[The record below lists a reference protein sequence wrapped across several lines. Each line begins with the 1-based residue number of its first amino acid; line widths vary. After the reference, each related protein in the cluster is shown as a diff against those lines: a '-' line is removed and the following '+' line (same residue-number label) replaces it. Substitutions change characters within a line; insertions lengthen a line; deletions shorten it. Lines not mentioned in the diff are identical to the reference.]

1 MYVKF
6 CADLIEQNDVRKE
19 QSNEGRWALKNIGS
33 RFFSFFNVKVGL
45 EWKNHFKMQ
54 PRESDLSSKQHHF
67 LDSCHGFV
75 MKMYFLCKN
84 QNAIIL

>member
-6 CADLIEQNDVRKE
+6 GADLIEQNDVRKE
-19 QSNEGRWALKNIGS
+19 QSNEGRWALKNIGG

-54 PRESDLSSKQHHF
+54 LRESDLSSK
-67 LDSCHGFV
+67 
-75 MKMYFLCKN
+75 
-84 QNAIIL
+84 